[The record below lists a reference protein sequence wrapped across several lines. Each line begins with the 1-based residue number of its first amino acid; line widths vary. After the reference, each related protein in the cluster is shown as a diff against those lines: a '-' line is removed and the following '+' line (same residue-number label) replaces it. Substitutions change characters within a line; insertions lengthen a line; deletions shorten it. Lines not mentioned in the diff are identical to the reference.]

1 MLAGK
6 YPFEEATSY
15 DKQYRHIINKNYQLF
30 WKKKVPISEACKKLL
45 EKMLAYI
52 PNERITISEVAD
64 EEWF

>member
-30 WKKKVPISEACKKLL
+30 WKKKVPNISDQCKKLI
-45 EKMLAYI
+45 ERMLAYK
-52 PNERITISEVAD
+52 PNERITIS
-64 EEWF
+64 